1 MKIST
6 LLKTTATITFILIMV
21 NGWSIYSLLKHLES
35 ETDALALDEEV
46 TSLVNQLQ
54 SSSDYI
60 TNEVRAYT
68 QFGEKEHYDN
78 YWKEVEETQT
88 QERIFHNLQQLEV
101 PTELLEL
108 IEFAYQNSSALVSL
122 EEEAIQAV
130 AEGDF
135 EEARFLVFGPKYKIN
150 KGIIEQSLVEFNTK
164 LASWTDAKVAK
175 TKQNVHT
182 GLIILI
188 VSASLVIVSIL
199 IAFILLYMK
208 VKPLA
213 KLTQAADEIASGNL
227 KIDSLTVKSK
237 DEVAQLASSFN
248 QMAINLREILTTVSR
263 ASENLTA
270 SSEQLAASTAQTSEA
285 AHQVS
290 SSIEEVANG
299 ANLQLQQIQEST
311 QTITEVSRGLQL
323 IAHNTSS
330 VAQSSE
336 ETTQKSQMGEKSI
349 TQAIGQMRTIEET
362 VKKTAQSIVLLNERS
377 KEIEKII
384 IAISNIA
391 DQTNLLALNAAIE
404 AARAGEHGKG
414 FAVVADEVRKLAVQS
429 NTSAQHITQI
439 IQSIQSDTLATVTQM
454 NHVTES
460 VLDGVKMIEHTGGAF
475 KEILDSTYSI
485 ASQIQEVSAISEQI
499 AASAD
504 QVNTSFE
511 LVMSITENTASKAQ
525 TVAGLSEEQYA
536 SVEEIT
542 GSTDELSKLALT
554 LNDEVGKFKF

>member
-6 LLKTTATITFILIMV
+6 LLKTTATITIILIMV

-35 ETDALALDEEV
+35 ETNALTLDEEV

-54 SSSDYI
+54 SASDYI

-78 YWKEVEETQT
+78 YWKEVNETKT
-88 QERIFHNLQQLEV
+88 SEHIFHNLQQLEV

-108 IEFAYQNSSALVSL
+108 IEFAHQNSSGLVSL
-122 EEEAIQAV
+122 EEDAIKAV

-135 EEARFLVFGPKYKIN
+135 EEARFLVFGPKYKIS

-164 LASWTDAKVAK
+164 LASWTDSKVAE

-188 VSASLVIVSIL
+188 VSASLVIISIL
-199 IAFILLYMK
+199 IAFILLYIK
-208 VKPLA
+208 VKPLG
-213 KLTQAADEIASGNL
+213 KLTQAADEITSGNL
-227 KIDSLTVKSK
+227 NIDNLTVKSK

-248 QMAINLREILTTVSR
+248 QMVINLREILTTVSR

-270 SSEQLAASTAQTSEA
+270 SSERLAASTAQTSEA

-311 QTITEVSRGLQL
+311 QTITEVSKGLQL

-349 TQAIGQMRTIEET
+349 TQAIDQMRTIEET

-414 FAVVADEVRKLAVQS
+414 FAVVADEVRKLAEQS

-460 VLDGVKMIEHTGGAF
+460 VLDGVKIIEHTGGSF